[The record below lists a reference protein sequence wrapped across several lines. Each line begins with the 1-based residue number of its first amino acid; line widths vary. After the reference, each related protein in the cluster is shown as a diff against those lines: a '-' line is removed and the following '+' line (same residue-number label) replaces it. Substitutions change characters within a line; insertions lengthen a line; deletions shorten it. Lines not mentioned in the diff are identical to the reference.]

1 MTTLIF
7 GVRSPGALLALPFL
21 LPSTAYAA
29 DISLSLANLPD
40 EGTVVLQVYDD
51 ANAFGNF
58 RGPAREER
66 YAIRPGQAYTIS
78 DAPEGEIAVLVYL
91 DENDNQ
97 ALDRNFIGIPREPVG
112 LSNNY
117 QPKGPPSFQRAAF
130 NAQRGSAIHLDIE
143 LFNVLGE
150 TGQWGAGLGFIGR
163 SSPYVGSDT
172 NVIQPIPAITYF
184 GERLQWIGPDV
195 RYGVWGSDDLRLALT
210 ASYRVGAYEEGDSS
224 ALQGL
229 GDRDSTLMG
238 GLALVYEGAHGFELD
253 LSYAHDV
260 LDRVGGGALAARVS
274 RSFQFGNLRLTP
286 EFGANWVSSELA
298 NHDFGV
304 PAAAATANRPG
315 YAVGDTATLEA
326 GLAGFYEFT
335 ENWRAVLSVAVERL
349 GSDITA
355 SPIVEDEHVIKGFAA
370 LTYTF

>member
-1 MTTLIF
+1 M
-7 GVRSPGALLALPFL
+7 
-21 LPSTAYAA
+21 
-29 DISLSLANLPD
+29 
-40 EGTVVLQVYDD
+40 
-51 ANAFGNF
+51 
-58 RGPAREER
+58 
-66 YAIRPGQAYTIS
+66 
-78 DAPEGEIAVLVYL
+78 
-91 DENDNQ
+91 
-97 ALDRNFIGIPREPVG
+97 
-112 LSNNY
+112 
-117 QPKGPPSFQRAAF
+117 
-130 NAQRGSAIHLDIE
+130 
-143 LFNVLGE
+143 
-150 TGQWGAGLGFIGR
+150 
-163 SSPYVGSDT
+163 
-172 NVIQPIPAITYF
+172 
-184 GERLQWIGPDV
+184 
-195 RYGVWGSDDLRLALT
+195 
-210 ASYRVGAYEEGDSS
+210 
-224 ALQGL
+224 
-229 GDRDSTLMG
+229 
-238 GLALVYEGAHGFELD
+238 
-253 LSYAHDV
+253 